1 MMPVTLSWPNSK
13 DGANAKLC
21 LHKNHL
27 SFCKDRQT
35 CFCNNLCKEVVFSL
49 SVSVLGIKKVGQ
61 GALFAKLTKFHQKS
75 KIKLDRA
82 EASNLLF
89 GNPSFTDMDRTLKS
103 Q

>member
-1 MMPVTLSWPNSK
+1 MMPVTLSWPDSK

-35 CFCNNLCKEVVFSL
+35 GFCNNLCKEVVFSL
-49 SVSVLGIKKVGQ
+49 SVSVLGKKEVGQ
-61 GALFAKLTKFHQKS
+61 GALFAKLTKFQKS
-75 KIKLDRA
+75 KIKLDRP
-82 EASNLLF
+82 ETIKTFF

-103 Q
+103 